1 MIDDK
6 ADSKLYPLKL
16 SRLVLDKVWG
26 GHKLA
31 RTFQRDLSPDLPI
44 GEVWVVWR
52 DLAVENGP
60 LHGSKLQELVRDY
73 PLSLLGSRSANS
85 QDREFPLLVK
95 LIDAQATLSVQ
106 VHPDDAYAQA
116 NEGEPFGKVEMWY
129 FLDAEP
135 GARLYHGAKE
145 PLSRSDVMEAIEA
158 GTLQE
163 KLAQIE
169 ASPGD
174 VVFNPPGTIHALGEG
189 LVLYELQQS
198 SDLTYRLYDW
208 DRRDPNRPL
217 HIEKSLDVVDLEPYA
232 RHKTIPV
239 EIRETGGGRAYLC
252 ACRHFAAEL
261 LTVHSHLHEQPAGVS
276 FHILTVLQGAGR
288 VQYGANPSEEVSLGC
303 GESLLVPASV
313 HEYELHATQEEP
325 LVAIKAYLPDLLQD
339 IVVPLRREGIPD
351 DTIVQLGGTRR
362 HSDIGRLLETESK

>member
-1 MIDDK
+1 MDDQG
-6 ADSKLYPLKL
+6 DIRLYPLKL
-16 SRLVLDKVWG
+16 GRLVLDKVWG

-31 RTFQRDLSPDLPI
+31 RTFQRDLPPDRPI

-52 DLAVENGP
+52 DLTVENGP
-60 LHGSKLQELVRDY
+60 LRGRTLHELVRDF
-73 PLSLLGSRSANS
+73 PLPLLGSRHANT
-85 QDREFPLLVK
+85 QDPEFPLLVK

-116 NEGEPFGKVEMWY
+116 HEGEPFGKVEMWY

-135 GARLYHGAKE
+135 GAKLYHGARQ
-145 PLSRSDVMEAIEA
+145 PLSRSDVMQAIEA
-158 GTLQE
+158 GTLQD
-163 KLAQIE
+163 KLAHITV
-169 ASPGD
+169 SPGD

-217 HIEKSLDVVDLEPYA
+217 HIEKSLDVADLEPYA
-232 RHKTIPV
+232 RHKIVPV
-239 EIRETGGGRAYLC
+239 EIRETGGSRAYLC

-261 LTVHSHLHEQPAGVS
+261 LTVHSQLPEQPAGLC
-276 FHILTVLQGAGR
+276 FHILTVLRGTGR
-288 VQYGANPSEEVSLGC
+288 VQYKANQAGEVSLSC

-325 LVAIKAYLPDLLQD
+325 LVAIKAYVPDLLQD
-339 IVVPLRREGIPD
+339 IVMPLRRQGVPD
-351 DTIVQLGGTRR
+351 GTIVQLGGTSL
-362 HSDIGRLLETESK
+362 HSDIGRLLDTKPK